1 MFTPLRVVTVITLA
15 FGMLFVVENNR
26 TDANDYDTNV
36 INTLRKEGYD
46 VVVED
51 LEKKTKVPKEI
62 HIQEPPLEEDKKD
75 ESNAKEGLV
84 HEEPKGKPWP
94 SPIEIYGDQA
104 ILKLEPMFG
113 KIRPDKDAVFSIARG
128 LELQELV
135 RFVGS
140 LLKTGFDGDIVLAV
154 SQKHELAPDWLQFLE
169 YHATHSNL
177 VVYPAELVCKKIKTK
192 VRCKVFK
199 MFAHKEIG
207 GYLPDPRPHRE
218 LAQLRF
224 EYFWAWSTQYAQSSR
239 LFMLDSRDLMFQAN
253 PFPNLPDEM
262 SKKLIFFE
270 ESNLKNIGDE
280 PNNRL
285 WLREGHERK
294 YLHRLGRRT
303 VVCAGTIAGGQS
315 AVETFCR
322 AMINQWDTSQCTIYG
337 CDQGHV
343 NFLVYGNFLVGSPNI
358 DDVVIERFGESFV
371 MSLAIQIAYGAN
383 LRKARIVQGGTD
395 NIMNKNGVPA
405 AIVHQFDKDPDL
417 KRIYD
422 GKKTAP
428 FLQEWDEIKKTLS
441 K

>member
-1 MFTPLRVVTVITLA
+1 
-15 FGMLFVVENNR
+15 
-26 TDANDYDTNV
+26 
-36 INTLRKEGYD
+36 
-46 VVVED
+46 
-51 LEKKTKVPKEI
+51 
-62 HIQEPPLEEDKKD
+62 
-75 ESNAKEGLV
+75 
-84 HEEPKGKPWP
+84 
-94 SPIEIYGDQA
+94 
-104 ILKLEPMFG
+104 
-113 KIRPDKDAVFSIARG
+113 
-128 LELQELV
+128 
-135 RFVGS
+135 
-140 LLKTGFDGDIVLAV
+140 
-154 SQKHELAPDWLQFLE
+154 
-169 YHATHSNL
+169 
-177 VVYPAELVCKKIKTK
+177 
-192 VRCKVFK
+192 
-199 MFAHKEIG
+199 
-207 GYLPDPRPHRE
+207 
-218 LAQLRF
+218 
-224 EYFWAWSTQYAQSSR
+224 
-239 LFMLDSRDLMFQAN
+239 MFQAN